1 MLIWGRSTLVR
12 YLSILIFYYQ
22 LLKCTNMF
30 FPMFVGRY
38 LRFTT
43 PLPSPVVIP
52 WRLGPIF
59 RRQTMTRSLWTPG
72 KRRWRSRRVV
82 TRSEFGAVSEELS
95 ERTPG
100 PFADKNHG
108 FLLTAPSVS
117 TKNIKKQVYRVTN
130 GPSSRTLSSLAIKLC
145 IKLQFGVSS
154 QPLSGPAQPG
164 EACLAET

>member
-1 MLIWGRSTLVR
+1 
-12 YLSILIFYYQ
+12 
-22 LLKCTNMF
+22 
-30 FPMFVGRY
+30 MFVGGY

-59 RRQTMTRSLWTPG
+59 HRQTMTRSLWTPG

-82 TRSEFGAVSEELS
+82 IRSDFGAVREVLS

-100 PFADKNHG
+100 QFADKNHG

-117 TKNIKKQVYRVTN
+117 TKNNFIRLQMGPVW
-130 GPSSRTLSSLAIKLC
+130 PSSRTLSGLAIKLC